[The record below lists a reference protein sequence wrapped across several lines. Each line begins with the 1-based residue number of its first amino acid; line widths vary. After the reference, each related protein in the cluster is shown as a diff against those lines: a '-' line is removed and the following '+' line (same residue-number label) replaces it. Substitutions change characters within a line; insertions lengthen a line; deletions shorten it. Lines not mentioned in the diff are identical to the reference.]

1 MTEKR
6 IKVLHIVGALNLGG
20 AETMIM
26 NIFRN
31 IDRTKFQFDFYLS
44 GNTGGF
50 YEEEARKLG
59 GRIINVG
66 RRKKHPVRY
75 CVELFRL
82 IQKEKYDAIQIHAT
96 DAQDG
101 LPAVVAR
108 IAGARKVC
116 LFSHST
122 SGLSLQQQR
131 IMQRLFMWA
140 VTEPQACSNLAAQW
154 MFGQHA
160 SKAQIV
166 PLPVNTEESRYD
178 ESVRLIERAK
188 LHIES
193 DEVVIGHIGRFQ
205 LPKNHSFLLD
215 VFSEVVK
222 RDSRYKL
229 VLIGD
234 GNLRD
239 EIDEK
244 IKTLSLEKAVIK
256 IGQISGASKM
266 MSIFD
271 LFLMPSLYE
280 GYPTVLLEAQAN
292 GLKSIVSSTITSTI
306 ALTDLVEFVDLEKS
320 PQEWAETILE
330 RDFRRVNT
338 QLYNQTI
345 AEKHGLKTV
354 TSVFEEIYVSNR

>member
-1 MTEKR
+1 MTEGR
-6 IKVLHIVGALNLGG
+6 VKVLHIVGALNLGG

-31 IDRTKFQFDFYLS
+31 IDRTRFQFDFYLS
-44 GNTGGF
+44 GNSGGF
-50 YEEEARKLG
+50 YEDEAKKLG

-82 IQKEKYDAIQIHAT
+82 IRKEKYDAVQIHAT

-122 SGLSLQQQR
+122 SGQSQRRQR
-131 IMQRLFMWA
+131 IMQKLFMWA
-140 VTEPQACSNLAAQW
+140 VTEPQACSCLAAQW
-154 MFGQHA
+154 MFGRHT
-160 SKAQIV
+160 SKVQII

-178 ESVRLIERAK
+178 ESVRLNERAK

-193 DEVVIGHIGRFQ
+193 DEKVIGHIGRFQ
-205 LPKNHSFLLD
+205 SPKNHRFLLD
-215 VFSEVVK
+215 VFAEVVK
-222 RDSRYKL
+222 RDPRYKL

-244 IKTLSLEKAVIK
+244 IKELGLEKSIIK
-256 IGQISGASKM
+256 VGEISGACKM
-266 MSIFD
+266 MSMFD
-271 LFLMPSLYE
+271 LFLLPSLYE

-292 GLKSIVSSTITSTI
+292 GLKSIVSSTITFTI
-306 ALTDLVEFVDLEKS
+306 ALTDLVNFVDLKAS
-320 PQEWAETILE
+320 PQVWAETILKC
-330 RDFRRVNT
+330 DFERVNT

-354 TSVFEEIYVSNR
+354 ACVFEEIYDQ

>member
-1 MTEKR
+1 MTEGK

-31 IDRTKFQFDFYLS
+31 IDRTRFQFDFYLS

-66 RRKKHPVRY
+66 RRKKHPFRY
-75 CVELFRL
+75 CIELFRL
-82 IQKEKYDAIQIHAT
+82 IRREKYDVIQIHAT

-108 IAGARKVC
+108 IAGAKKVC
-116 LFSHST
+116 LFSHNT
-122 SGLSLQQQR
+122 AGQSLRRQK
-131 IMQRLFMWA
+131 IMRKLFMWA
-140 VTEPQACSNLAAQW
+140 VTDLQACSDLAAQW
-154 MFGQHA
+154 MFGSDA
-160 SKAQIV
+160 AKAQLI
-166 PLPVNTEESRYD
+166 PLPINCEVSRYD
-178 ESVRLIERAK
+178 ESVRRDERSAWN
-188 LHIES
+188 IES
-193 DEVVIGHIGRFQ
+193 TDKVIGHIGRFQ
-205 LPKNHSFLLD
+205 TQKNHGFLLD
-215 VFSEVVK
+215 VFAEVVK

-244 IKTLSLEKAVIK
+244 IKVLGLENAVLK
-256 IGQISGASKM
+256 VGQISDASKM
-266 MSIFD
+266 MSMFDIF
-271 LFLMPSLYE
+271 LLPSLYE

-292 GLKSIVSSTITSTI
+292 GLKSIVSSTITPTI
-306 ALTDLVEFVDLEKS
+306 ALTDLVDFIDLDKT
-320 PQEWAETILE
+320 PQVWAEMILE
-330 RDFRRVNT
+330 HDFERVNT
-338 QLYNQTI
+338 QSYNKMI

-354 TSVFEEIYVSNR
+354 ASVFEKIYVCDT